1 LIGEYC
7 KIFKASDRNCP
18 VEVIPPRTERQDDD
32 FLLDE
37 LNGTQSNESADS
49 CEMPSQQGSAISSI
63 SNISCSENLVDI
75 PTLTMDRLDIST
87 PSFVI
92 DKSERCF
99 DDRSFIKE
107 KEPLGQIHNN
117 PDNRKKKKLKIPEKY
132 ETIVEDLRCDR
143 SDCIDLTNA

>member
-1 LIGEYC
+1 
-7 KIFKASDRNCP
+7 

-63 SNISCSENLVDI
+63 SNI